1 MAMDTVNVSYTDAIE
16 IGTLGRCTCWF
27 IQIITD
33 VTPLIYAN
41 GKSLTLL
48 GVSSPS
54 VSMGTWC
61 SNDEL
66 MIMASGRE
74 TTIFSAWRAH
84 CWCRLAPAL
93 TLSIPMRL
101 SSVSWT
107 MIGGVLFVWTEL
119 LCCTEHLKIVI
130 GWGDLVC
137 PSVCPLPLQL
147 PLTFWIWATRCI
159 ESIWNGTPM
168 AVREGEGNLYCVK

>member
-33 VTPLIYAN
+33 ETPLIYAN

-74 TTIFSAWRAH
+74 TTHFSDWRAH

-147 PLTFWIWATRCI
+147 PLTFWIWATRCCCAL
-159 ESIWNGTPM
+159 S
-168 AVREGEGNLYCVK
+168 EG

>member
-54 VSMGTWC
+54 VSMGTWF

-74 TTIFSAWRAH
+74 TTLFSDWRAH

-119 LCCTEHLKIVI
+119 LCCTEHLKPEC
-130 GWGDLVC
+130 L
-137 PSVCPLPLQL
+137 PSS
-147 PLTFWIWATRCI
+147 TAT
-159 ESIWNGTPM
+159 SFNLLDMSHKMYWKHLKWDTNGSK
-168 AVREGEGNLYCVK
+168 RGRRKLILC